1 MDIKKLPENNFYFSS
16 ESVTEGH
23 PDKIC
28 DSISDCILDA
38 CLSSDP
44 NAKVAC
50 ETVAKSNMIL
60 IAGEIT
66 TTANFNEEQ
75 IVRDRLREIGYNDE
89 KKGINYESC
98 DVIKKITKQSP
109 DISQAVS
116 ENKKDEDIGAGDQ
129 GLMFGYATNE
139 TEEYIPFSFLM
150 ATKLANKLTEV
161 RKNKILPWLRPDGKT
176 EVTVQYEK
184 KITGEVIPIRIEN
197 ILISAQHDPDIQNE
211 EIKNKIIENVINT
224 VIPKDK
230 IDNNTKI
237 LINPSGKFI
246 IGGPEGDC
254 GLTGRKIIVDTYGGW
269 GGHGG
274 GAFSGKDCSKVDR
287 SGAYMARWIAK
298 SLVAEKLCKRCL
310 VQLSYSIGISEPLS
324 VYVDSYG
331 TVIEGKS
338 DEKLAE
344 IVVKNFNM
352 KPGKIIQDLK
362 LNRPIFKKTATGGH
376 FGRNEPE
383 FLWEVPKK
391 LDY

>member
-1 MDIKKLPENNFYFSS
+1 MDIKKLPENHFYFSS

-66 TTANFNEEQ
+66 TTSNFNEEQ
-75 IVRDRLREIGYNDE
+75 IIRDRLREIGYNDE

-109 DISQAVS
+109 DIHQAAS
-116 ENKKDEDIGAGDQ
+116 EKKKDEDIGAGDQ

-139 TEEYIPFSFLM
+139 TEEYMPFSFLM
-150 ATKLANKLTEV
+150 ATKLAEKLTEV

-176 EVTVQYEK
+176 EVTVEYEK
-184 KITGEVIPIRIEN
+184 KNNGEVIPIRIEN
-197 ILISAQHDPDIQNE
+197 ILISAQHDPDVQNE

-230 IDNNTKI
+230 IDSNTRI

-287 SGAYMARWIAK
+287 SGAYLARWIAK

-310 VQLSYSIGISEPLS
+310 VQISYSIGISDPLS
-324 VYVDSYG
+324 VFVDSYG

-338 DEKLAE
+338 DEQLAE
-344 IVVKNFNM
+344 IAIKNFNM

-362 LNRPIFKKTATGGH
+362 LNRPIFKKTSTGGH
-376 FGRNEPE
+376 FGRNDPD
-383 FLWEVPKK
+383 FLWEIPKK
-391 LDY
+391 LEY

>member
-1 MDIKKLPENNFYFSS
+1 MDIKKLPENHFYFSS

-66 TTANFNEEQ
+66 TTSNFNEEQ
-75 IVRDRLREIGYNDE
+75 IIRDRLREIGYNDE

-109 DISQAVS
+109 DIQQAVS

-139 TEEYIPFSFLM
+139 TEEYMPFSFLM
-150 ATKLANKLTEV
+150 ATKLAEKLTEV
-161 RKNKILPWLRPDGKT
+161 RKNKTLPWLRPDGKT
-176 EVTVQYEK
+176 EVTVEYEK
-184 KITGEVIPIRIEN
+184 KNNGEVIPIRIEN
-197 ILISAQHDPDIQNE
+197 ILISAQHDPDVQNE

-230 IDNNTKI
+230 IDSNTRI

-287 SGAYMARWIAK
+287 SGAYLARWIAK

-310 VQLSYSIGISEPLS
+310 VQISYSIGISDPLS
-324 VYVDSYG
+324 VFVDSYG

-338 DEKLAE
+338 DEQLAE
-344 IVVKNFNM
+344 IAIKNFNM

-362 LNRPIFKKTATGGH
+362 LNRPIFKKTSTGGH
-376 FGRNEPE
+376 FGRNDPD

-391 LDY
+391 LEY

>member
-1 MDIKKLPENNFYFSS
+1 MDIKKLPENHFYFSS

-176 EVTVQYEK
+176 EVTVEYEK

-197 ILISAQHDPDIQNE
+197 ILISAQHDPDIKNE

-287 SGAYMARWIAK
+287 SGAYVARWIAK

-331 TVIEGKS
+331 TVIDGKS
-338 DEKLAE
+338 DEKLSE

>member
-1 MDIKKLPENNFYFSS
+1 MDIKKLPENHFYFSS

-338 DEKLAE
+338 DEKLSE

>member
-1 MDIKKLPENNFYFSS
+1 MDIKKLPENHFYFSS

-60 IAGEIT
+60 LAGEIT

-116 ENKKDEDIGAGDQ
+116 DNKKDEDIGAGDQ

-139 TEEYIPFSFLM
+139 TEEYMPFSFLM
-150 ATKLANKLTEV
+150 ATKLAEKLTEV

-176 EVTVQYEK
+176 EVTVEYEK
-184 KITGEVIPIRIEN
+184 KNTGEVIPIRIEN

-230 IDNNTKI
+230 LDNNTRI

-287 SGAYMARWIAK
+287 SGAYVARWIAK

-331 TVIEGKS
+331 TVVQGKS
-338 DEKLAE
+338 DEQLSE
-344 IVVKNFNM
+344 IVIKNFNL

-362 LNRPIFKKTATGGH
+362 LNRPIFKKTSTGGH
-376 FGRNEPE
+376 FGRNDPD
-383 FLWEVPKK
+383 FLWEIPKK

>member
-1 MDIKKLPENNFYFSS
+1 MDIKKLPENHFYFSS

-176 EVTVQYEK
+176 EVTVEYEK

-230 IDNNTKI
+230 MDNNTKI

-331 TVIEGKS
+331 TVIDGKS
-338 DEKLAE
+338 DEKLSE

-352 KPGKIIQDLK
+352 KPRENYSG
-362 LNRPIFKKTATGGH
+362 FKT
-376 FGRNEPE
+376 
-383 FLWEVPKK
+383 
-391 LDY
+391 

>member
-1 MDIKKLPENNFYFSS
+1 MDIKKLPENHFYFSS

-66 TTANFNEEQ
+66 TTSNFNEEQ
-75 IVRDRLREIGYNDE
+75 IIRDRLREIGYNDE

-109 DISQAVS
+109 DIHQAVS

-139 TEEYIPFSFLM
+139 TEEYMPFSFLM
-150 ATKLANKLTEV
+150 ATKLAEKLTEV
-161 RKNKILPWLRPDGKT
+161 RKNKTLPWLRPDGKT
-176 EVTVQYEK
+176 EVTVEYEK
-184 KITGEVIPIRIEN
+184 KNNGEVIPIRIEN
-197 ILISAQHDPDIQNE
+197 ILISAQHDPDVQNE

-230 IDNNTKI
+230 IDSNTRI

-287 SGAYMARWIAK
+287 SGAYLARWIAK

-310 VQLSYSIGISEPLS
+310 VQISYSIGISDPLS
-324 VYVDSYG
+324 VFVDSYG

-338 DEKLAE
+338 DEQLAE
-344 IVVKNFNM
+344 IAIKNFNM

-362 LNRPIFKKTATGGH
+362 LNRPIFKKTSTGGH
-376 FGRNEPE
+376 FGRNDPD

-391 LDY
+391 LEY

>member
-1 MDIKKLPENNFYFSS
+1 MDIKKLPENHFYFSS

-176 EVTVQYEK
+176 EVTVEYEK

-230 IDNNTKI
+230 MDNNTKI

-331 TVIEGKS
+331 TVIDGKS
-338 DEKLAE
+338 DEKLSE

-391 LDY
+391 LEY

>member
-1 MDIKKLPENNFYFSS
+1 MDVNKLPDNHFFFSS

-38 CLSSDP
+38 CLTSDP

-50 ETVAKSNMIL
+50 ECVAKSNMIL

-66 TTANFNEEQ
+66 TTSNFNEEQ
-75 IVRDRLREIGYNDE
+75 IIRDRLKEIGYNDE

-109 DISQAVS
+109 DIHQAVS

-129 GLMFGYATNE
+129 GLMFGYATDE
-139 TEEYIPFSFLM
+139 TEEYMPFSFLM
-150 ATKLANKLTEV
+150 ATKLADRLTQV
-161 RKNKILPWLRPDGKT
+161 RKDKILTWLRPDGKT
-176 EVTVQYEK
+176 EVTVEYEK
-184 KITGEVIPIRIEN
+184 KENGQVKPIRIEN
-197 ILISAQHDPDIQNE
+197 ILISCQHDPDIQND
-211 EIKNKIIENVINT
+211 EIISKIKENVINPI
-224 VIPKDK
+224 IPKDK
-230 IDNNTKI
+230 MDSNTKI

-246 IGGPEGDC
+246 IAGPEGDC

-298 SLVAEKLCKRCL
+298 SLVHEKLCKRCL
-310 VQLSYSIGISEPLS
+310 VQISYSIGICQPLS
-324 VYVDSYG
+324 VFVDSYG

-338 DEKLAE
+338 DEDLAQ
-344 IVVKNFNM
+344 IVIKNFDM
-352 KPGKIIQDLK
+352 RPGKIIQELK

-376 FGRNEPE
+376 FGRNDPD
-383 FLWEVPKK
+383 FLWEIPKK

>member
-1 MDIKKLPENNFYFSS
+1 MDIKKLPENHFYFSS

-66 TTANFNEEQ
+66 TTSNFNEEQ
-75 IVRDRLREIGYNDE
+75 IIRDRLREIGYNDE

-109 DISQAVS
+109 DIHQAVS

-139 TEEYIPFSFLM
+139 TEEYMPFSFLM
-150 ATKLANKLTEV
+150 ATKLAEKLTEV
-161 RKNKILPWLRPDGKT
+161 RKNKTLPWLRPDGKT
-176 EVTVQYEK
+176 EVTVEYEK
-184 KITGEVIPIRIEN
+184 KNNGEVIPIRIEN
-197 ILISAQHDPDIQNE
+197 ILISAQHDPDVQNE

-230 IDNNTKI
+230 IDSNTRI

-287 SGAYMARWIAK
+287 SGAYLARWIAK

-310 VQLSYSIGISEPLS
+310 VQISYSIGISDPLS
-324 VYVDSYG
+324 VFVDSYG

-338 DEKLAE
+338 DEQLAE
-344 IVVKNFNM
+344 IAIKNFNM

-362 LNRPIFKKTATGGH
+362 LNRPIFKKTSTGGH
-376 FGRNEPE
+376 FGRNDPD
-383 FLWEVPKK
+383 FLWEIPNK

>member
-1 MDIKKLPENNFYFSS
+1 MDLKVLPENHFYFSS

-38 CLSSDP
+38 CLTSDP

-50 ETVAKSNMIL
+50 ECVAKSNMIL

-66 TTANFNEEQ
+66 TTSNFNEEQ
-75 IVRDRLREIGYNDE
+75 IIRDRLKEIGYNDE

-109 DISQAVS
+109 DIHQAVS

-129 GLMFGYATNE
+129 GLMFGYATDE
-139 TEEYIPFSFLM
+139 TEEYMPFSFLM
-150 ATKLANKLTEV
+150 ATKLADRLTQV
-161 RKNKILPWLRPDGKT
+161 RKDKILTWLRPDGKT
-176 EVTVQYEK
+176 EVTVEYEK
-184 KITGEVIPIRIEN
+184 KENGQVKPIRIEN
-197 ILISAQHDPDIQNE
+197 ILISCQHDPDIQND
-211 EIKNKIIENVINT
+211 EIISKIKENVINPI
-224 VIPKDK
+224 IPKDK
-230 IDNNTKI
+230 MDSNTKI

-298 SLVAEKLCKRCL
+298 SLVHEKLCKRCL
-310 VQLSYSIGISEPLS
+310 VQISYSIGICQPLS
-324 VYVDSYG
+324 VFVDSYG

-338 DEKLAE
+338 DEDLAQ
-344 IVVKNFNM
+344 IVIKNFDM
-352 KPGKIIQDLK
+352 RPGKIIQELK

-376 FGRNEPE
+376 FGRNDPD
-383 FLWEVPKK
+383 FLWEIPKK

>member
-1 MDIKKLPENNFYFSS
+1 MDIKKLPENHFYFSS

-60 IAGEIT
+60 LAGEIT

-116 ENKKDEDIGAGDQ
+116 DNKKDEDIGAGDQ

-139 TEEYIPFSFLM
+139 TEEYMPFSFLM
-150 ATKLANKLTEV
+150 ATKLAEKLTEV

-176 EVTVQYEK
+176 EVTVEYEK
-184 KITGEVIPIRIEN
+184 KNTGEVIPIRIEN

-211 EIKNKIIENVINT
+211 EIKNKIIENVINPI
-224 VIPKDK
+224 IPKDK
-230 IDNNTKI
+230 LDNNTRI

-287 SGAYMARWIAK
+287 SGAYVARWIAK

-331 TVIEGKS
+331 TVVQGKS
-338 DEKLAE
+338 DEQLSE
-344 IVVKNFNM
+344 IVIKNFNL

-362 LNRPIFKKTATGGH
+362 LNRPIFKKTSTGGH
-376 FGRNEPE
+376 FGRNDPD
-383 FLWEVPKK
+383 FLWEIPKK

>member
-1 MDIKKLPENNFYFSS
+1 MDVNKLPENHFFFSS

-38 CLSSDP
+38 CLTSDP

-50 ETVAKSNMIL
+50 ECVAKSNMIL

-66 TTANFNEEQ
+66 TTSNFNEEQ
-75 IVRDRLREIGYNDE
+75 IIRDRLKEIGYNDE

-109 DISQAVS
+109 DIHQAVS

-129 GLMFGYATNE
+129 GLMFGYATDE
-139 TEEYIPFSFLM
+139 TEEYMPFSFLM
-150 ATKLANKLTEV
+150 ATKLADRLTQV
-161 RKNKILPWLRPDGKT
+161 RKDKILTWLRPDGKT
-176 EVTVQYEK
+176 EVTVEYEK
-184 KITGEVIPIRIEN
+184 NENGQVKPIRIEN
-197 ILISAQHDPDIQNE
+197 ILISCQHDPDIQND
-211 EIKNKIIENVINT
+211 EIISKIKENVINPI
-224 VIPKDK
+224 IPKDK
-230 IDNNTKI
+230 MDSNTKI

-298 SLVAEKLCKRCL
+298 SLVHEKLCKRCL
-310 VQLSYSIGISEPLS
+310 VQISYSIGICQPLS
-324 VYVDSYG
+324 VFVDSYG

-338 DEKLAE
+338 DEDLAQ
-344 IVVKNFNM
+344 IVIKNFDM
-352 KPGKIIQDLK
+352 RPGKIIQELK

-376 FGRNEPE
+376 FGRNDPD
-383 FLWEVPKK
+383 FLWEIPKK

>member
-1 MDIKKLPENNFYFSS
+1 MDVNKLPENHFFFSS

-38 CLSSDP
+38 CLTSDP

-50 ETVAKSNMIL
+50 ECVAKSNMIL

-66 TTANFNEEQ
+66 TTSNFNEEQ
-75 IVRDRLREIGYNDE
+75 IIRDRLKEIGYNDE

-109 DISQAVS
+109 DIHQAVS

-129 GLMFGYATNE
+129 GLMFGYATDE
-139 TEEYIPFSFLM
+139 TEEYMPFSFLM
-150 ATKLANKLTEV
+150 ATKLADRLTQV
-161 RKNKILPWLRPDGKT
+161 RKDKILTWLRPDGKT
-176 EVTVQYEK
+176 EVTVEYEK
-184 KITGEVIPIRIEN
+184 KENGQVKPIRIEN
-197 ILISAQHDPDIQNE
+197 ILISCQHDPDIQND
-211 EIKNKIIENVINT
+211 EIISKIKEHVINP
-224 VIPKDK
+224 VVPKDK
-230 IDNNTKI
+230 MDSNTKI

-298 SLVAEKLCKRCL
+298 SLVHEKLCKRCL
-310 VQLSYSIGISEPLS
+310 VQISYSIGICQPLS
-324 VYVDSYG
+324 VFVDSYG

-338 DEKLAE
+338 DEDLAQ
-344 IVVKNFNM
+344 IVIKNFDM
-352 KPGKIIQDLK
+352 RPGKIIQELK

-376 FGRNEPE
+376 FGRNDPD
-383 FLWEVPKK
+383 FLWEIPKK

>member
-1 MDIKKLPENNFYFSS
+1 MDVNKLPDNHFFFSS

-38 CLSSDP
+38 CLTSDP

-50 ETVAKSNMIL
+50 ECVAKSNMIL

-66 TTANFNEEQ
+66 TTSNFNEEQ
-75 IVRDRLREIGYNDE
+75 IIRDRLKEIGYNDE

-109 DISQAVS
+109 DIHQAVS

-129 GLMFGYATNE
+129 GLMFGYATDE
-139 TEEYIPFSFLM
+139 TEEYMPFSFLL
-150 ATKLANKLTEV
+150 ATKLADRLTQV
-161 RKNKILPWLRPDGKT
+161 RKDKILTWLRPDGKT
-176 EVTVQYEK
+176 EVTVEYEK
-184 KITGEVIPIRIEN
+184 KENGQVKPIRIEN
-197 ILISAQHDPDIQNE
+197 ILISCQHDPDIQND
-211 EIKNKIIENVINT
+211 EIISKIKENVINPI
-224 VIPKDK
+224 IPKDK
-230 IDNNTKI
+230 MDSNTKI

-298 SLVAEKLCKRCL
+298 SLVHEKLCKRCL
-310 VQLSYSIGISEPLS
+310 VQISYSIGICQPLS
-324 VYVDSYG
+324 VFVDSYG

-338 DEKLAE
+338 DEDLAQ
-344 IVVKNFNM
+344 IVIKNFDM
-352 KPGKIIQDLK
+352 RPGKIIQELK

-376 FGRNEPE
+376 FGRNDPD
-383 FLWEVPKK
+383 FLWEIPKK

>member
-1 MDIKKLPENNFYFSS
+1 MDIKKLPENHFYFSS

-66 TTANFNEEQ
+66 TTSNFNEEQ
-75 IVRDRLREIGYNDE
+75 IIRDRLREIGYNDE

-109 DISQAVS
+109 DIHQAVS

-139 TEEYIPFSFLM
+139 TEEYMPFSFLM
-150 ATKLANKLTEV
+150 ATKLAEKLTEV
-161 RKNKILPWLRPDGKT
+161 RKNKTLPWLRPDGKT
-176 EVTVQYEK
+176 EVTVEYEK
-184 KITGEVIPIRIEN
+184 KNNGEVIPIRIEN
-197 ILISAQHDPDIQNE
+197 ILISAQHDPDVQNE

-230 IDNNTKI
+230 IDSNTRI

-287 SGAYMARWIAK
+287 SGAYLARWIAK

-310 VQLSYSIGISEPLS
+310 VQISYSIGISDPLS
-324 VYVDSYG
+324 VFVDSYG

-338 DEKLAE
+338 DEQLAE
-344 IVVKNFNM
+344 IAIKNFNM

-376 FGRNEPE
+376 FGRNDPD

-391 LDY
+391 LEY

>member
-1 MDIKKLPENNFYFSS
+1 MDIKKLPENHFYFSS

-161 RKNKILPWLRPDGKT
+161 RKNKILPWLRPDDKT
-176 EVTVQYEK
+176 EVTVEYEK

-331 TVIEGKS
+331 TVIDGKS
-338 DEKLAE
+338 DEKLSE

-362 LNRPIFKKTATGGH
+362 LNRPIFKKTSTGGH

>member
-1 MDIKKLPENNFYFSS
+1 MDIKKLPENHFYFSS

-150 ATKLANKLTEV
+150 ATKLANKLTDV

-176 EVTVQYEK
+176 EVTVEYEK

-230 IDNNTKI
+230 MDNNTKI

-331 TVIEGKS
+331 TVIDGKS
-338 DEKLAE
+338 DEKLSE

>member
-1 MDIKKLPENNFYFSS
+1 MDIKKLPENHFYFSS

-176 EVTVQYEK
+176 EVTVEYEK

-230 IDNNTKI
+230 MDNNTKI

-331 TVIEGKS
+331 TVIDGKS
-338 DEKLAE
+338 DEKLSE

>member
-1 MDIKKLPENNFYFSS
+1 MDIKKLPENHFYFSS

-66 TTANFNEEQ
+66 TTSNFNEEQ
-75 IVRDRLREIGYNDE
+75 IIRDRLREIGYNDE

-109 DISQAVS
+109 DIHQAVS

-139 TEEYIPFSFLM
+139 TEEYMPFSFLM
-150 ATKLANKLTEV
+150 ATKLAEKLTEV

-176 EVTVQYEK
+176 EVTVEYEK
-184 KITGEVIPIRIEN
+184 KNTGEVIPIRIEN

-224 VIPKDK
+224 VIPNDK
-230 IDNNTKI
+230 IDSNTRI

-287 SGAYMARWIAK
+287 SGAYVARWIAK

-310 VQLSYSIGISEPLS
+310 VQISYSIGISDPLS
-324 VYVDSYG
+324 VFVDSYG

-338 DEKLAE
+338 DEQLAE
-344 IVVKNFNM
+344 IAIKNFNM

-362 LNRPIFKKTATGGH
+362 LNRPIFKKTSTGGH
-376 FGRNEPE
+376 FGRNDPD
-383 FLWEVPKK
+383 F
-391 LDY
+391 

>member
-1 MDIKKLPENNFYFSS
+1 MDIKKLPENHFYFSS

-66 TTANFNEEQ
+66 TTSNFNEEQ
-75 IVRDRLREIGYNDE
+75 IIRDRLREIGYNDE

-109 DISQAVS
+109 DIHQAVS

-139 TEEYIPFSFLM
+139 TEEYMPFSFLM
-150 ATKLANKLTEV
+150 ATKLAEKLTEV
-161 RKNKILPWLRPDGKT
+161 RKNKTLPWLRPDGKT
-176 EVTVQYEK
+176 EVTVEYEK
-184 KITGEVIPIRIEN
+184 KNNGEVIPIRIEN
-197 ILISAQHDPDIQNE
+197 ILISAQHDPDVQNE

-230 IDNNTKI
+230 IDSNTRI

-287 SGAYMARWIAK
+287 SGAYLARWIAK

-310 VQLSYSIGISEPLS
+310 VQISYSIGISDPLS
-324 VYVDSYG
+324 VFVDSYG

-338 DEKLAE
+338 DEQLAE
-344 IVVKNFNM
+344 IAIKNFNM

-362 LNRPIFKKTATGGH
+362 LNRPIFKKTSTGGH
-376 FGRNEPE
+376 FGRNDPD
-383 FLWEVPKK
+383 FLWEIPKK

>member
-1 MDIKKLPENNFYFSS
+1 MDVNKLPDNHFFFSS

-38 CLSSDP
+38 CLTSDP

-50 ETVAKSNMIL
+50 ECVAKSNMIL

-66 TTANFNEEQ
+66 TTSNFNEEQ
-75 IVRDRLREIGYNDE
+75 IIRDRLKEIGYNDE

-109 DISQAVS
+109 DIHQAVS

-129 GLMFGYATNE
+129 GLMFGYATDE
-139 TEEYIPFSFLM
+139 TEEYMPFSFLM
-150 ATKLANKLTEV
+150 ATKLADRLTQV
-161 RKNKILPWLRPDGKT
+161 RKDKILTWLRPDGKT
-176 EVTVQYEK
+176 EVTVEYEK
-184 KITGEVIPIRIEN
+184 KENGQVKPIRIEN
-197 ILISAQHDPDIQNE
+197 ILISCQHDPDIQND
-211 EIKNKIIENVINT
+211 EIISKIKENVINPI
-224 VIPKDK
+224 IPKDK
-230 IDNNTKI
+230 MDSNTKI

-298 SLVAEKLCKRCL
+298 SLVHEKLCKRCL
-310 VQLSYSIGISEPLS
+310 VQISYSIGICQPLS
-324 VYVDSYG
+324 VFVDSYG

-338 DEKLAE
+338 DEDLAQ
-344 IVVKNFNM
+344 IVIKNFDM
-352 KPGKIIQDLK
+352 RPGKIIQELK

-376 FGRNEPE
+376 FGRNDPD
-383 FLWEVPKK
+383 FLWEIPKK

>member
-1 MDIKKLPENNFYFSS
+1 MDVNKLPENHFFFSS

-38 CLSSDP
+38 CLTSDP

-50 ETVAKSNMIL
+50 ECVAKSNMIL

-66 TTANFNEEQ
+66 TTSNFNEEQ
-75 IVRDRLREIGYNDE
+75 IIRDRLKEIGYNDE

-109 DISQAVS
+109 DIHQAVS

-129 GLMFGYATNE
+129 GLMFGYATDE
-139 TEEYIPFSFLM
+139 TEEYMPFSFLM
-150 ATKLANKLTEV
+150 ATKLADRLTQV
-161 RKNKILPWLRPDGKT
+161 RKDKILTWLRPDGKT
-176 EVTVQYEK
+176 EVTVEYEK
-184 KITGEVIPIRIEN
+184 KENGQVKPIRIEN
-197 ILISAQHDPDIQNE
+197 ILISCQHDPDIQND
-211 EIKNKIIENVINT
+211 EIISKIKENVINPI
-224 VIPKDK
+224 IPKDK
-230 IDNNTKI
+230 MDSNTKI

-246 IGGPEGDC
+246 IAGPEGDC

-298 SLVAEKLCKRCL
+298 SLVHEKLCKRCL
-310 VQLSYSIGISEPLS
+310 VQISYSIGICQPLS
-324 VYVDSYG
+324 VFVDSYG

-338 DEKLAE
+338 DEDLAQ
-344 IVVKNFNM
+344 IVIKNFDM
-352 KPGKIIQDLK
+352 RPGKIIQELK

-376 FGRNEPE
+376 FGRNDPD
-383 FLWEVPKK
+383 FLWEIPKK

>member
-1 MDIKKLPENNFYFSS
+1 MDIKKLPENHFYFSS

-66 TTANFNEEQ
+66 TTSNFNEEQ
-75 IVRDRLREIGYNDE
+75 IIRDRLREIGYNDE

-109 DISQAVS
+109 DIHQAVS

-139 TEEYIPFSFLM
+139 TEEYMPFSFLM
-150 ATKLANKLTEV
+150 ATKLAEKLTEV
-161 RKNKILPWLRPDGKT
+161 RKNKTLPWLRPDGKT
-176 EVTVQYEK
+176 EVTVEYEK
-184 KITGEVIPIRIEN
+184 KNNGEVIPIRIEN
-197 ILISAQHDPDIQNE
+197 ILISAQHDPDVQNE

-230 IDNNTKI
+230 IDSNTRI

-287 SGAYMARWIAK
+287 SGAYLARWIAK

-310 VQLSYSIGISEPLS
+310 VQISYSIGISDPLS
-324 VYVDSYG
+324 VFVDSYG

-338 DEKLAE
+338 DEQLAE
-344 IVVKNFNM
+344 IAIKNFNM

-362 LNRPIFKKTATGGH
+362 LNRPIFKKTSTGGH
-376 FGRNEPE
+376 FGRNDPD
-383 FLWEVPKK
+383 FLWEIPKK
-391 LDY
+391 LEY

>member
-1 MDIKKLPENNFYFSS
+1 MDVNKLPENHFFFSS

-38 CLSSDP
+38 CLTSDP

-50 ETVAKSNMIL
+50 ECVAKSNMIL

-66 TTANFNEEQ
+66 TTSNFNEEQ
-75 IVRDRLREIGYNDE
+75 IIRDRLKEIGYNDE

-109 DISQAVS
+109 DIHQAVS

-129 GLMFGYATNE
+129 GLMFGYATDE
-139 TEEYIPFSFLM
+139 TEEYMPFSFLM
-150 ATKLANKLTEV
+150 ATKLADRLTQV
-161 RKNKILPWLRPDGKT
+161 RKDKILTWLRPDGKT
-176 EVTVQYEK
+176 EVTVEYEK
-184 KITGEVIPIRIEN
+184 KENGQVKPIRIEN
-197 ILISAQHDPDIQNE
+197 ILISCQHDPDIQND
-211 EIKNKIIENVINT
+211 EIISKIKENVINPI
-224 VIPKDK
+224 IPKDK
-230 IDNNTKI
+230 MDSNTKI

-298 SLVAEKLCKRCL
+298 SLVHEKLCKRCL
-310 VQLSYSIGISEPLS
+310 VQISYSIGICQPLS
-324 VYVDSYG
+324 VFVDSYG

-338 DEKLAE
+338 DEDLAQ
-344 IVVKNFNM
+344 IVIKNFDM
-352 KPGKIIQDLK
+352 RPGKIIQELK

-376 FGRNEPE
+376 FGRNDPD
-383 FLWEVPKK
+383 FLWEIPKK

>member
-1 MDIKKLPENNFYFSS
+1 MDIKKLPENHFYFSS

-66 TTANFNEEQ
+66 TTSNFNEEQ
-75 IVRDRLREIGYNDE
+75 IIRDRLREIGYNDE

-109 DISQAVS
+109 DIHQAVS

-139 TEEYIPFSFLM
+139 TEEYMPFSFLM
-150 ATKLANKLTEV
+150 ATKLAEKLTEV

-176 EVTVQYEK
+176 EVTVEYEK
-184 KITGEVIPIRIEN
+184 KNTGEVIPIRIEN
-197 ILISAQHDPDIQNE
+197 ILISAQHDPDVQNE
-211 EIKNKIIENVINT
+211 EIKNKIIENVINPI
-224 VIPKDK
+224 IPKDK
-230 IDNNTKI
+230 LDNNTRI

-287 SGAYMARWIAK
+287 SGAYLARWIAK

-310 VQLSYSIGISEPLS
+310 VQISYSIGISDPLS
-324 VYVDSYG
+324 VFVDSYG

-338 DEKLAE
+338 DEQLSE
-344 IVVKNFNM
+344 IVIKNFNL

-362 LNRPIFKKTATGGH
+362 LNRPIFKKTSTGGH
-376 FGRNEPE
+376 FGRNDPD

-391 LDY
+391 LEY

>member
-1 MDIKKLPENNFYFSS
+1 MDIKKLPENHFYFSS

-28 DSISDCILDA
+28 DSISDCILDS

-60 IAGEIT
+60 LAGEIT

-116 ENKKDEDIGAGDQ
+116 DNKKDEDIGAGDQ

-139 TEEYIPFSFLM
+139 TEEYMPFSFLM
-150 ATKLANKLTEV
+150 ATKLAEKLTEV

-176 EVTVQYEK
+176 EVTVEYEK
-184 KITGEVIPIRIEN
+184 KNTGEVIPIRIEN

-230 IDNNTKI
+230 LDNNTRI

-287 SGAYMARWIAK
+287 SGAYVARWIAK

-331 TVIEGKS
+331 TVVQGKS
-338 DEKLAE
+338 DEQLSE
-344 IVVKNFNM
+344 IVIKNFNL

-362 LNRPIFKKTATGGH
+362 LNRPIFKKTSTGGH
-376 FGRNEPE
+376 FGRNDPD
-383 FLWEVPKK
+383 FLWEIPKK

>member
-338 DEKLAE
+338 DEKLSE

>member
-1 MDIKKLPENNFYFSS
+1 MDIKRLPENHFYFSS

-66 TTANFNEEQ
+66 TTSNFNEEQ
-75 IVRDRLREIGYNDE
+75 IIRDRLREIGYNDE

-109 DISQAVS
+109 DIHQAVS

-139 TEEYIPFSFLM
+139 TEEYMPFSFLM
-150 ATKLANKLTEV
+150 ATKLAEKLTEV
-161 RKNKILPWLRPDGKT
+161 RKNKTLPWLRPDGKT
-176 EVTVQYEK
+176 EVTVEYEK
-184 KITGEVIPIRIEN
+184 KNNGEVIPIRIEN
-197 ILISAQHDPDIQNE
+197 ILISAQHDPDVQNE

-230 IDNNTKI
+230 IDSNTRI

-287 SGAYMARWIAK
+287 SGAYLARWIAK

-310 VQLSYSIGISEPLS
+310 VQISYSIGISDPLS
-324 VYVDSYG
+324 VFVDSYG

-338 DEKLAE
+338 DEQLAE
-344 IVVKNFNM
+344 IAIKNFNM

-362 LNRPIFKKTATGGH
+362 LNRPIFKKTSTGGH
-376 FGRNEPE
+376 FGRNDPD

-391 LDY
+391 LEY

>member
-1 MDIKKLPENNFYFSS
+1 MDIKKLPENHFYFSS

-66 TTANFNEEQ
+66 TTSNFNEEQ
-75 IVRDRLREIGYNDE
+75 TIRDRLREIGYNDE

-109 DISQAVS
+109 DIHQAVS

-139 TEEYIPFSFLM
+139 TEEYMPFSFLM
-150 ATKLANKLTEV
+150 ATKLAEKLTEV
-161 RKNKILPWLRPDGKT
+161 RKNKTLPWLRPDGKT
-176 EVTVQYEK
+176 EVTVEYEK
-184 KITGEVIPIRIEN
+184 KNNGEVIPIRIEN
-197 ILISAQHDPDIQNE
+197 ILISAQHDPDVQNE

-230 IDNNTKI
+230 IDSNTRI

-287 SGAYMARWIAK
+287 SGAYLARWIAK

-310 VQLSYSIGISEPLS
+310 VQISYSIGISDPLS
-324 VYVDSYG
+324 VFVDSYG

-338 DEKLAE
+338 DEQLAE
-344 IVVKNFNM
+344 IAIKNFNM

-362 LNRPIFKKTATGGH
+362 LNRPIFKKTSTGGH
-376 FGRNEPE
+376 FGRNDPD

-391 LDY
+391 LEY

>member
-1 MDIKKLPENNFYFSS
+1 MDIKKLPENHFYFSS

-60 IAGEIT
+60 LAGEIT

-116 ENKKDEDIGAGDQ
+116 DNKKDEDIGAGDQ

-139 TEEYIPFSFLM
+139 TEEYMPFSFLM
-150 ATKLANKLTEV
+150 ATKLAEKLTEV
-161 RKNKILPWLRPDGKT
+161 RKNKTLPWLRPDGKT
-176 EVTVQYEK
+176 EVTVEYEK
-184 KITGEVIPIRIEN
+184 KNNGEVIPIRIEN

-230 IDNNTKI
+230 LDNNTRI

-287 SGAYMARWIAK
+287 SGAYVARWIAK

-331 TVIEGKS
+331 TVVQGKS
-338 DEKLAE
+338 DEQLSE
-344 IVVKNFNM
+344 IVIKNFNL

>member
-1 MDIKKLPENNFYFSS
+1 MDIKKLPENHFYFSS

-150 ATKLANKLTEV
+150 ATKLANKLTDV

-176 EVTVQYEK
+176 EVTVEYEK

-254 GLTGRKIIVDTYGGW
+254 GLTGRKIIVDTYGDW

-331 TVIEGKS
+331 TVIDGKS
-338 DEKLAE
+338 DEKLSE